1 MEIALGNV
9 GKRGAVIFPSKLR
22 KLFGIDEGS
31 LVAAEARE
39 GGIPHMAPIQSLAT
53 TCTGQESQRPLRMDA
68 SRPSAVSRCLR
79 RRKGIWCEDSQ
90 TPSTCSLKRTFGGN
104 CIAYRSAGPEHRLP
118 LGSQGP
124 SDSRDLSCQCA
135 ICRHGTQMI
144 WSAPKRMTSPSY
156 LAISG
161 PLASA
166 GPRQGSAGGGSPANV
181 PDNLNVTWVTR
192 SFVDYRVPV
201 FASLNEL
208 TGGRLTLL
216 YSADSV
222 PQRVREKVSAV
233 LGSRAVGLTGEWS
246 LGPKAD
252 DIGLANSS
260 VSIVYQPGVLR
271 HIWRARPDVLVG
283 DGFFKWT
290 TPALIASVIKR
301 VPLVLCYER
310 TQHTE
315 RNCQWY
321 RTVYRRAVLRFVDA
335 MCCNGQ
341 ASTAYMRSLG
351 MNPARITLKNMVADV
366 DGLVAA
372 AALLDESD
380 RTAIRRDYGIEGVCF
395 LYSGR
400 LTPRK
405 GVLGLVGAWRRHEAT
420 HPNPGTLVLVGEGPE
435 EASLRALV
443 SAHGLQR
450 VRFVGSVDY
459 DVMHRYYRAADVFV
473 IATLE
478 DNWSLVVPE
487 AMACGLP
494 ILSSRY
500 NGCCP
505 ELVRPGRN
513 GYVFDPMQPA
523 SLTALF
529 GTCCARSGEL
539 SSMGRESQR
548 IVSDYTPEAA
558 AKEILRACAMARGR
572 RSTEGVTR

>member
-1 MEIALGNV
+1 
-9 GKRGAVIFPSKLR
+9 
-22 KLFGIDEGS
+22 
-31 LVAAEARE
+31 
-39 GGIPHMAPIQSLAT
+39 
-53 TCTGQESQRPLRMDA
+53 
-68 SRPSAVSRCLR
+68 
-79 RRKGIWCEDSQ
+79 
-90 TPSTCSLKRTFGGN
+90 
-104 CIAYRSAGPEHRLP
+104 
-118 LGSQGP
+118 
-124 SDSRDLSCQCA
+124 
-135 ICRHGTQMI
+135 MI
-144 WSAPKRMTSPSY
+144 WSTPKSMTNPSY

-161 PLASA
+161 LLASA
-166 GPRQGSAGGGSPANV
+166 GSWRGGAGGGSRANV

-192 SFVDYRVPV
+192 SFADYRVPV
-201 FASLNEL
+201 FAALNEL

-233 LGSRAVGLTGEWS
+233 LGSRAVGLTAEWR

-271 HIWRARPDVLVG
+271 RIWRTRPDVLVG

-290 TPALIASVIKR
+290 TPALITSVIKR

-310 TQHTE
+310 THHTE

-341 ASTAYMRSLG
+341 ATTAYMRSLG
-351 MNPARITLKNMVADV
+351 MDPARITLKNMVADV
-366 DGLVAA
+366 EGLVAA

-380 RTAIRRDYGIEGVCF
+380 RIAIRRNFGIEGVCF

-400 LTPRK
+400 LTARK
-405 GVLGLVGAWRRHEAT
+405 GVLELVEAWRRHEST
-420 HPNPGTLVLVGEGPE
+420 HPNPGTLVLLGEGPE
-435 EASLRALV
+435 EAAVRTFV
-443 SAHGLQR
+443 SGHRLQR
-450 VRFVGSVDY
+450 VRVIGGVDY

-487 AMACGLP
+487 AMACALP
-494 ILSSRY
+494 ILSSQY

-505 ELVRPGRN
+505 ELVHPGRN
-513 GYVFDPMQPA
+513 GYVFDPLQPA
-523 SLTALF
+523 SLAGLF
-529 GTCCARSGEL
+529 STCCARSTDL
-539 SSMGRESQR
+539 PRMGRESQR

-558 AKEILRACAMARGR
+558 AKEILRACVMAKARHC
-572 RSTEGVTR
+572 TEGFTQLDAPAQPSAIRK